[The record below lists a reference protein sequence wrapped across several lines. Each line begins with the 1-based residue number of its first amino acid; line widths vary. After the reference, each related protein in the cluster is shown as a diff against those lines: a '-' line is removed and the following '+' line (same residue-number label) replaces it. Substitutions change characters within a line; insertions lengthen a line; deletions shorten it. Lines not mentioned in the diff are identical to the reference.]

1 MALLHGKDVI
11 VEIYDDGVWKMF
23 VCSRSGTINVTT
35 DTIETSTKG
44 TGNWAT
50 FKAKKDNW
58 TMSSEGLVSLNVS
71 GKLTLPE
78 IRILQLAH
86 TPVRI
91 TYQRTDLSGNVYS
104 DQGYAL
110 ITSSQDTA
118 SFDNVATFSMEF
130 KGTGPL
136 TQIFTPT
143 GGGGKVKRL
152 EYTGI
157 GGEIYFEDA
166 LLNNVDI
173 VAVDKDGIGRAK
185 LILVGSP
192 DPATKEVLY
201 EPNYAGTGA
210 GRLTFAQPFEP
221 NEMSVV
227 LYQDL

>member
-1 MALLHGKDVI
+1 MSLIHGKDVI
-11 VEIYDDGVWKMF
+11 IEIYDGGVWKMF
-23 VCSRSGTINVTT
+23 VCSRSGNIRTST
-35 DTIETSTKG
+35 DTIETSVKG

-50 FKAKKDNW
+50 FKATKDNW
-58 TMSSEGLVSLNVS
+58 TMSAEGRISLSVS

-78 IRILQLAH
+78 IRVLQIAH
-86 TPVRI
+86 SPVRI

-104 DQGYAL
+104 DQGFAL
-110 ITSSQDTA
+110 IIDVQDTG

-157 GGEIYFEDA
+157 GGEVYFEDA

-201 EPNYAGTGA
+201 ESNYAGTGV

-221 NEMSVV
+221 NEMAVI

>member
-1 MALLHGKDVI
+1 MIINGKDVI

-23 VCSRSGTINVTT
+23 VCSRSSTINVSTE
-35 DTIETSTKG
+35 TIETSTKG

-50 FKAKKDNW
+50 FKATKDSW
-58 TMSSEGLVSLNVS
+58 TMSAEGLVSINVS

-78 IRILQLAH
+78 IRVLQLAH

-91 TYQRTDLSGNVYS
+91 TYQRTDIDGNIYS
-104 DQGYAL
+104 DQGFAL
-110 ITSSQDTA
+110 IVDSQDTS

-157 GGEIYFEDA
+157 GGEVYFEDA

-192 DPATKEVLY
+192 DPTTKEVLY
-201 EPNYAGTGA
+201 EANYAGTGV